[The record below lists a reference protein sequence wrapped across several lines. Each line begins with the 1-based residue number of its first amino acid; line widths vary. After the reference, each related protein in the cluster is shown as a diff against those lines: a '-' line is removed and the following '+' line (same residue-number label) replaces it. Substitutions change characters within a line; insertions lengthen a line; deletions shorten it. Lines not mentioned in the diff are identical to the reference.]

1 MPKRP
6 NAFSRKSAD
15 SEKPAYWVWQ
25 YQDAPP
31 HRPPAVS
38 ANAAHRTQTE
48 HRGNTNHNENEHTR
62 PEAQAAPRRFLR
74 DFTPQEKRT
83 ADNDN
88 DRTFERIQRT
98 NDHRNRAEDMK
109 RA

>member
-1 MPKRP
+1 MAKCP
-6 NAFSRKSAD
+6 NALSHKSAD
-15 SEKPAYWVWQ
+15 SDKPAYRIWQ

-38 ANAAHRTQTE
+38 AYAAQRTQTE

-62 PEAQAAPRRFLR
+62 PEAQVAPRRFLR

-83 ADNDN
+83 TDDDN
-88 DRTFERIQRT
+88 DRTFERIKRT
-98 NDHRNRAEDMK
+98 NDHRNRTEDTK